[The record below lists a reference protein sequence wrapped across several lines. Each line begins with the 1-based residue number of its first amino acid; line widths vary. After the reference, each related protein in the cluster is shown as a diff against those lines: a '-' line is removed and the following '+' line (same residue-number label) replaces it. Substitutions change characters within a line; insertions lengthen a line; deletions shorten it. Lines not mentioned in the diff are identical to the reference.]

1 MIKVHQPEG
10 IDSKFSSVRRLHIYE
25 VGLDGRASH
34 GRELKEDSPP
44 IRWLLGPDR
53 LDHHA
58 KSSTVLSAT
67 RYGGTSGYVT
77 PANHSLVLKPPLNF
91 KTWPAAETTICE
103 NDETE
108 NCAHPEQG

>member
-67 RYGGTSGYVT
+67 RYEGTSGYVT
-77 PANHSLVLKPPLNF
+77 PANGSLVLKPPLNF
-91 KTWPAAETTICE
+91 KTRPAETTVCE